1 MSAEALQFIMGL
13 LGRERPRLAADARLW
28 RMRRLLERLG
38 RPERGLPL
46 VLVAGTKGK
55 GSTAAM
61 LDAIERAAGRRT
73 GLYTKPHFVE
83 YRERIRVDGAMI
95 TPEDLAALVAEARP
109 HVEAAAGDPEGL
121 PTYFEVS
128 VALALLAFRRREVEL
143 AIVEVGVGGRLDATN
158 AADPVL
164 SVITPISF
172 DHTETLGPTLAAI
185 AREKGGIIRS
195 GRPVVVAPQPL
206 AAQTALFAVAAERGA
221 VWLPVAER
229 ARWEIEAMSPHGQ
242 RVRLAAAAD
251 YGSLVLPLVG
261 RHQASNAATAVVAAE
276 TLASS
281 VDSSVASAGYPLP
294 AEAVRG
300 GLATLRWPGRVEVL
314 SERPTIIVDVAH
326 NVASMQALREA
337 LLELWPGRRMV
348 LVFAMVA
355 THDHEGPAA
364 VIAPVADVA
373 IVTEPDHLHP
383 LPAARLADA
392 VRPYVAQV
400 EIVPERGAAV
410 HRALA
415 LARPGDVICITGS
428 FYLAGAARAA
438 IADAQE
444 ADAAGANLSLSPGP
458 TR

>member
-13 LGRERPRLAADARLW
+13 LGRERPRLAPEARLG

-38 RPERGLPL
+38 RPERALPL

-95 TPEDLAALVAEARP
+95 TPEELAALVAEARP
-109 HVEAAAGDPEGL
+109 QVEAAAGDPEGL

-143 AIVEVGVGGRLDATN
+143 AILEVGVGGRLDATN

-185 AREKGGIIRS
+185 AREKGGIMRS

-206 AAQTALFAVAAERGA
+206 TAQTALFAVAAERGA

-229 ARWEIEAMSPHGQ
+229 ARWEIEAMSPRGQ

-251 YGSLVLPLVG
+251 YGSLLLPLVG
-261 RHQASNAATAVVAAE
+261 RHQAINAATAVVAAE

-281 VDSSVASAGYPLP
+281 VDSAGYPVP
-294 AEAVRG
+294 VEAVRD

-364 VIAPVADVA
+364 VIAPLADIA

-383 LPAARLADA
+383 LPADRLAEA
-392 VRPYVAQV
+392 VRPYAAQV
-400 EIVPERGAAV
+400 EIIPERRAAV

-428 FYLAGAARAA
+428 FYLAGEARAV
-438 IADAQE
+438 IAGAQE

>member
-1 MSAEALQFIMGL
+1 VSGEALRFIMGL
-13 LGRERPRLAADARLW
+13 LGRERPRLAPDARLE

-38 RPERGLPL
+38 RPERDLPL

-73 GLYTKPHFVE
+73 GLYTKPHFVD
-83 YRERIRVDGAMI
+83 YRERIQADGAMI
-95 TPEDLAALVAEARP
+95 TPEELAALVAEARP
-109 HVEAAAGDPEGL
+109 HIEVAAGDPEGL

-143 AIVEVGVGGRLDATN
+143 AILEVGVGGRLDATN

-195 GRPVVVAPQPL
+195 GRPVVVAPQPP
-206 AAQTALFAVAAERGA
+206 AAQTALSALAAERGA
-221 VWLPVAER
+221 VWLPVAAR
-229 ARWEIEAMSPHGQ
+229 ARWEVEAMSPHGQ

-251 YGSLVLPLVG
+251 YGSLLLPLVG

-281 VDSSVASAGYPLP
+281 VDSVGYPLP
-294 AEAVRG
+294 AEAVRA
-300 GLATLRWPGRVEVL
+300 GLATLRLPGRVEVL

-400 EIVPERGAAV
+400 EIVPQRGAAV
-410 HRALA
+410 ARALA

-428 FYLAGAARAA
+428 FYLAGEARAA
-438 IADAQE
+438 LAGAQE
-444 ADAAGANLSLSPGP
+444 ADAEEANLSLSPGP